1 MPETVQSQQ
10 KSKIR
15 YKAVQDKHTRPP
27 MRFRASR
34 MVTLAP
40 FWMRISAQRKPEI
53 PEPTTP
59 MWGLD
64 PIAQK
69 RQMDLIGWW
78 SGKWRMQL
86 LMMALNMNNCKRR
99 DGKYPTWLDVFWF
112 KAGGK
117 ACARVDWLS
126 VDLWKTLRRDWFAW
140 SCLKIRKFFKGGRG

>member
-69 RQMDLIGWW
+69 RQMDLIGWF
-78 SGKWRMQL
+78 GKRRMQL
-86 LMMALNMNNCKRR
+86 LMIALNMNSCERR
-99 DGKYPTWLDVFWF
+99 DGRYPMWLDVFWF

-117 ACARVDWLS
+117 LVRGLIGCRLIYGKRIGAN
-126 VDLWKTLRRDWFAW
+126 DL
-140 SCLKIRKFFKGGRG
+140 RGVFWRWRNS